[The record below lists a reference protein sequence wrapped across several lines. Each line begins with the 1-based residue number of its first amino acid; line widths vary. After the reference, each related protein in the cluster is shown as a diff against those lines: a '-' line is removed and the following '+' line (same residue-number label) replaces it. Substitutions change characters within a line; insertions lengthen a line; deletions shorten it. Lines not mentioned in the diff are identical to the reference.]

1 MAKSKAKRS
10 IGSAYV
16 QVELSMKG
24 ITDSVNDALRK
35 SLQGASKSPEIK
47 KASGDLGET
56 IAEGVEDSGVGKNVG
71 DSLGKESGSGM
82 SKGIGAAK
90 GAIMGAVAALGI
102 GSMIASQVGSAI
114 ENQKTSSKLTAA
126 LALTSEEK
134 ARIEGSI
141 SDLFTGAYG
150 DSREEL
156 TESMNIIVGSIK
168 GARQASRE
176 ELTAMGKDVANLSA
190 TYGLETAEIAGS
202 AQSFINNG
210 LGSWSDFADLTAKAF
225 ANLGQAGATDYLDT
239 IKEYSGDLKASGL
252 DLEESFNVFNN
263 AIKGGFYDTDKLN
276 DLLREARIRALDGSL
291 SSDENAA
298 LLKKFSIDP
307 KAYAKAAREGGD
319 AWQKAWQDA
328 FSKIAKNSSKGSD
341 ALVPVVLGS
350 VGEDLNTQFKAIDWE
365 TIDQNLGSVE
375 NNMLKIDEAIN
386 DNVATSMT
394 TLKNSFTQLMQDAI
408 GPMLAELT
416 PIIQKTTQWIKE
428 NEGLAKVIMGTLVV
442 AIGAVT
448 AAVIANTIAMVANN
462 IAMLA
467 SPVTWITLAVVAL
480 IAAVVLLATNWDTA
494 TEAAFNFFK
503 SIESSEA
510 WGHIVN
516 IGNGIKDFF
525 IGLFKVIVN
534 AFIMTLNTPM
544 YALNGIIMALN
555 AVNVSIPSWVPEIG
569 GSSWSMNIPMVPTIP
584 LLATGGDVVGPTI
597 AMLGEGGRPERV
609 IDRGLGNENL
619 LLQNRLLDK
628 VTGEFG
634 GGTVNNVNIVI
645 HEGQDIDAETL
656 ARMVTEQLNW
666 EEVR

>member
-24 ITDSVNDALRK
+24 ITDQVNDALRK
-35 SLQGASKSPEIK
+35 SLKESSKSPEIK
-47 KASGDLGET
+47 KASGDLGDA
-56 IAEGVEDSGVGKNVG
+56 IADGVEDSGVGKNVG

-102 GSMIASQVGSAI
+102 GSMIASQVGTAL

-126 LALTSEEK
+126 LALTDEEK
-134 ARIEGSI
+134 SRIEGSI
-141 SDLFTGAYG
+141 SDLFSGAYG
-150 DSREEL
+150 ESREEI
-156 TESMNIIVGSIK
+156 TDSMKTIVGSIK

-176 ELTAMGKDVANLSA
+176 ELTKMGKDVANLSA
-190 TYGLETAEIAGS
+190 TYGLETSEIVSS

-225 ANLGQAGATDYLDT
+225 ANLGEAGATDFLDT

-291 SSDENAA
+291 GSDENTA
-298 LLKKFSIDP
+298 LLKQFGIDP

-319 AWQKAWQDA
+319 AWQKAWKDT
-328 FSKIAKNSSKGSD
+328 FSKIARNTAKGSD
-341 ALVPVVLGS
+341 ELVPIVLGS

-375 NNMLKIDEAIN
+375 NSMLKIDEAVN
-386 DNVATSMT
+386 DNVATSIT

-448 AAVIANTIAMVANN
+448 AAIIANTIAMAANN
-462 IAMLA
+462 IAMLS
-467 SPVTWITLAVVAL
+467 SPVTWITLAIIAL
-480 IAAVVLLATNWDTA
+480 IGAIVLLAANWDSA
-494 TEAAFNFFK
+494 TEAAFNFFR
-503 SIESSEA
+503 SIETSKA
-510 WGHIVN
+510 WDTIVN
-516 IGNGIKDFF
+516 IGNSIKDFF
-525 IGLFKVIVN
+525 VGIFKAMANTIVWY
-534 AFIMTLNTPM
+534 LNIPL
-544 YALNGIIMALN
+544 YSLNGAIAALNSINI
-555 AVNVSIPSWVPEIG
+555 SIPSWVPEIG
-569 GSSWSMNIPMVPTIP
+569 GSTWSMSIPSVPTIP
-584 LLATGGDVVGPTI
+584 YLATGGDVMGPTI

-628 VTGEFG
+628 VTGESG

-645 HEGQDIDAETL
+645 HEGQDIDAEQL
-656 ARMVTEQLNW
+656 ARMVTEQLDW